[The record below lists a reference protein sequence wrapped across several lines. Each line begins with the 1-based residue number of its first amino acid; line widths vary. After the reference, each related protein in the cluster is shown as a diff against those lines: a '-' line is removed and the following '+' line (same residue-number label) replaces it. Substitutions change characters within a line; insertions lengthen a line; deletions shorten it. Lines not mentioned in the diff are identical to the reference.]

1 MMNPKIKTQTL
12 KGFRDFLPEE
22 MVVRQKVI
30 DTLRNVFES
39 FGFQPLKTPALE
51 YAQTLLG
58 KYGREADRLLYLFQD
73 RGGRKVGL
81 RYDLTVPLARV
92 IAANP
97 NLTFPFKRYQ
107 IQPVWRAEKPQ
118 KGRYR
123 EFWQCDIDIVGSQ
136 SPLSDV
142 EIIMV
147 IYQSLIAL
155 NFKKFI
161 IKINSRQ
168 VLFRLM
174 EKAGIERKKWL
185 MVIRTLDKIEK
196 ISQEKVEKELSQIGL
211 NNRTIQTL
219 FSLIKRTTPDENLQE
234 IFKTLRLL
242 KLPQRYW
249 QFDPTLA
256 RGLDYYTGPI
266 FETVIEK
273 PKIGSITGGGR
284 WDKLI
289 GLFTGKNMPATGT
302 SFGLE
307 RIIKVGQELNLWPQ
321 IKKTKTQILVTIFS
335 PELQKDSLLL
345 ADWLR
350 KNNVNVE
357 LYLNPQAK
365 LDKQLKYANQKNIFW
380 VAILGPDEI
389 KSNTISLKNLNTG
402 AQKTVNRKELL
413 EELNQK

>member
-1 MMNPKIKTQTL
+1 MNPKIKTQTL